1 MGGGFS
7 RGDNVMSTSASWSR
21 RRRCLVTWLARFR
34 HGVMLVALVF
44 AIAGP
49 AAGEPKTRLQAGVL
63 ECRGE
68 GGWGAIIASEKTFE
82 CVFTNIEGRP
92 VGLYSAVISKFGL
105 DLGVTGSTALQWA
118 VFGPASRVGGRYV
131 PGSLEGEYA
140 GIGADV
146 AVGAGLGANALIGG
160 GTESLALQP
169 ISIEAGSGLSIA
181 AGVRTLVL
189 TYTGPAS

>member
-1 MGGGFS
+1 MI
-7 RGDNVMSTSASWSR
+7 R
-21 RRRCLVTWLARFR
+21 
-34 HGVMLVALVF
+34 
-44 AIAGP
+44 
-49 AAGEPKTRLQAGVL
+49 
-63 ECRGE
+63 
-68 GGWGAIIASEKTFE
+68 
-82 CVFTNIEGRP
+82 
-92 VGLYSAVISKFGL
+92 KFGL
-105 DLGVTGSTALQWA
+105 DLGLTGSTALQWA

>member
-1 MGGGFS
+1 
-7 RGDNVMSTSASWSR
+7 
-21 RRRCLVTWLARFR
+21 VTVLAQLR
-34 HGVMLVALVF
+34 HGVMLVALAF

-63 ECRGE
+63 ECRGD
-68 GGWGAIIASEKTFE
+68 GGWGVIIASEKTFE
-82 CVFTNIEGRP
+82 CVLTNLEGRP
-92 VGLYSAVISKFGL
+92 VGLYSAVIRKFGL

-140 GIGADV
+140 GIGADVAV